1 MGDNRL
7 TRITTRTG
15 DDGNTGLADGTRL
28 AKTHA
33 RVAAMGAVDELN
45 VRVGALCV
53 VPGLDTALLARL
65 RTVQQDLFDLG
76 GELSL
81 PGAALLNRETLAEL
95 EADVARWNAALPP
108 LKEFVLPGSSEA
120 NARAHLARTAC
131 RSAEIAVWA
140 LLEQGGANA
149 DPAPARYL
157 NRLSDWLFVL
167 SRVLSLRDG
176 GQEVTWRR

>member
-33 RVAAMGAVDELN
+33 RIRALGDVDELN
-45 VRVGALCV
+45 TRVGALCV
-53 VPGLDTALLARL
+53 APGIDASLLASL
-65 RTVQQDLFDLG
+65 RAVQHDLFDVG

-81 PGAALLNRETLAEL
+81 PGTPVLRREALESL
-95 EADVARWNAALPP
+95 EIDIATWNAQLPP
-108 LKEFVLPGSSEA
+108 LKEFVLPGSNEA

-131 RSAEIAVWA
+131 RQAEVSLWA
-140 LLEQGGANA
+140 LAAKPGETCDAAL
-149 DPAPARYL
+149 PRYL

-167 SRVLSLRDG
+167 ARLLARRDG
-176 GQEVTWRR
+176 GSEVVWRR